1 MSYSPLPRGEGWL
14 RPLLLKRNQFHSA
27 PVSEDGYGAVP
38 LYGGQYNGQ
47 YTCQYNGQY
56 SGQYKSKYNGQNNS
70 KYNGRYSGQHNGT
83 GANTIASTL
92 ANTMANTVANT
103 GANTM
108 ARTIA
113 STMAGTIAST
123 MAGTMASAM
132 ANTTHSPEAIPLET
146 LVKHS
151 PELLG
156 TQHAE
161 NGVLSTE
168 KQHPFPCPHRMGLGA
183 GATRGPHGGPTG
195 PAR

>member
-70 KYNGRYSGQHNGT
+70 KYNGRTVKLCLYGRTVATQEIGQHRPVQWSVQWPT
-83 GANTIASTL
+83 QC
-92 ANTMANTVANT
+92 
-103 GANTM
+103 
-108 ARTIA
+108 
-113 STMAGTIAST
+113 
-123 MAGTMASAM
+123 
-132 ANTTHSPEAIPLET
+132 TTQKAIPLET

-151 PELLG
+151 
-156 TQHAE
+156 T
-161 NGVLSTE
+161 
-168 KQHPFPCPHRMGLGA
+168 
-183 GATRGPHGGPTG
+183 
-195 PAR
+195 